1 MSGRPHARGGAEV
14 FLSLFYRT
22 RRSTALLDW
31 RIGAFFFGAVLG
43 LAGIFLNISWL
54 VTTALIVLL
63 GGIVVRGLAVR
74 DPGSEEQEPTTH
86 E

>member
-1 MSGRPHARGGAEV
+1 ML
-14 FLSLFYRT
+14 LSLFHRT
-22 RRSTALLDW
+22 EGGAALLDW
-31 RIGAFFFGAVLG
+31 RVGAFFLGAVLG

-63 GGIVVRGLAVR
+63 GGIVLRWLAAR
-74 DPGSEEQEPTTH
+74 DSESGEQEPTLH

>member
-1 MSGRPHARGGAEV
+1 ML
-14 FLSLFYRT
+14 FSLFH
-22 RRSTALLDW
+22 RRKGSNALLDW
-31 RIGAFFFGAVLG
+31 RIGAFLLGAALG

-63 GGIVVRGLAVR
+63 GGIVLRGLASR
-74 DPGSEEQEPTTH
+74 DSESGEQEPTLH